1 MSAGK
6 KDEAGISPFGDTIDE
21 DRGVFNDEKPGL
33 HIHDTET
40 SSLENQIEHELNV
53 TEDDLLEAK
62 AIAGNMSTEQV
73 IALMKNVLKIHERD
87 PNFPHSVLL
96 RIDEFLGGCS
106 KTELWIKC

>member
-6 KDEAGISPFGDTIDE
+6 KDEAGISPLGDTISE

-40 SSLENQIEHELNV
+40 SSLENQIEHDLNV

-62 AIAGNMSTEQV
+62 AVAGNMSTEQV

-87 PNFPHSVLL
+87 PNFPHAVLL
-96 RIDEFLGGCS
+96 RIDEFLGGYLHN
-106 KTELWIKC
+106 KLWMQR